1 VEIKPSGINNRSDP
15 EQVPLTVEKTP
26 QWNSR
31 GLKFRSISRD
41 ARQSGWESERP
52 LFLHVLRNCG
62 ESNSAVFKV
71 VSGKNCRSVEKIP

>member
-1 VEIKPSGINNRSDP
+1 VEIKLSRLNNRSVP
-15 EQVPLTVEKTP
+15 EEVSLTVEKTS

-52 LFLHVLRNCG
+52 LFIHVLRSCG
-62 ESNSAVFKV
+62 ENNSGAFQTNI
-71 VSGKNCRSVEKIP
+71 G